1 LNAPPVARRLIASPA
16 TLSAR
21 PPDRQAAPGIGGV
34 DDFAGP
40 AGQDAR
46 VRAQLGTVLAVL
58 AVLAALAGAV
68 VAVVRLRARRGIA
81 TTMQRATYDV
91 LHTASLAAE
100 PLRGGLTPASAAK
113 AARHLRTLVGSVGL
127 AVVDGGRLLAVDGR
141 GGHHGDQLMA
151 AAQKAVLA
159 RRSAVLTV
167 SDLPCDRV
175 DCVVRGAVIAPLAV
189 GAQAGG
195 TAGGST
201 AAGTQAGG
209 GAALVA
215 VADDQPAPGLVQAAL
230 EAARWAGSQLA
241 LAELDS
247 QRERLARAEVRALR
261 AQISPHFIY
270 NALTAIASFVR
281 TDPERARELI
291 LEFAEFTRYSFRA
304 HGDFTTLAEELRSI
318 DRYLTIERARF
329 GDRLQVKLR
338 IAPEVLPVSLPF
350 LCLQP
355 LVENA
360 VRHGLSRKPGVGM
373 VSIEARDAGAECH
386 ITVEDDGVGMDPE
399 VLAAGAHESTG
410 GDDAGQHVG
419 LSNVDE
425 RLRSVFGDH
434 FGLVVETAPGA
445 GTKVSM
451 RVPKFHPGV
460 RS

>member
-1 LNAPPVARRLIASPA
+1 VGSQVGN
-16 TLSAR
+16 
-21 PPDRQAAPGIGGV
+21 
-34 DDFAGP
+34 
-40 AGQDAR
+40 
-46 VRAQLGTVLAVL
+46 VLAVVV
-58 AVLAALAGAV
+58 VLAALVGAV
-68 VAVVRLRARRGIA
+68 VAVVQLRARRGIA
-81 TTMQRATYDV
+81 TPMQRATYDV
-91 LHTASLAAE
+91 LHTAALAAE
-100 PLRGGLTPASAAK
+100 PLRGGLTAASAGK
-113 AARHLRTLVGSVGL
+113 AVRHLRTLVGAVGL
-127 AVVDGGRLLAVDGR
+127 TIADGDRCLAFDGL
-141 GGHHGDQLMA
+141 GGYHQEQLTG
-151 AAQKAVLA
+151 AAQRAIHTNRSVVL
-159 RRSAVLTV
+159 SA
-167 SDLPCDRV
+167 SDLSCDRV
-175 DCVVRGAVIAPLAV
+175 DCVVRGAVIAPLA
-189 GAQAGG
+189 GPDGR
-195 TAGGST
+195 
-201 AAGTQAGG
+201 AA
-209 GAALVA
+209 AALVA
-215 VADDQPAPGLVQAAL
+215 VADAQPAPGLVQATL

-247 QRERLARAEVRALR
+247 SRERLARAEVRALR

-329 GDRLQVKLR
+329 GDRLHVRLQ
-338 IAPEVLPVSLPF
+338 IAPEVLPVGLPF

-386 ITVEDDGVGMDPE
+386 ITVEDDGVGMDPAA
-399 VLAAGAHESTG
+399 LAAGVAEATNGS
-410 GDDAGQHVG
+410 GDDAQHLG

-451 RVPKFHPGV
+451 RVPKFHPRV
-460 RS
+460 RA

>member
-1 LNAPPVARRLIASPA
+1 V
-16 TLSAR
+16 
-21 PPDRQAAPGIGGV
+21 
-34 DDFAGP
+34 
-40 AGQDAR
+40 
-46 VRAQLGTVLAVL
+46 GTVLAVV

-81 TTMQRATYDV
+81 TAMQRATYEV
-91 LHTASLAAE
+91 LHTAALAAE
-100 PLRGGLTPASAAK
+100 PLRGGLSASSAGK
-113 AARHLRTLVGSVGL
+113 AVRHLRALVGAAGL
-127 AVVDGGRLLAVDGR
+127 ALTDKDICLAYEGR
-141 GGHHGDQLMA
+141 GAHHSAQLTA
-151 AAQKAVLA
+151 AASKAVA
-159 RRSAVLTV
+159 ANRSVILHQG
-167 SDLPCDRV
+167 DLPCDRM
-175 DCVVRGAVIAPLAV
+175 DCIVRGAVIAPLAGPD
-189 GAQAGG
+189 GA
-195 TAGGST
+195 
-201 AAGTQAGG
+201 AAG
-209 GAALVA
+209 ALVA
-215 VADDQPAPGLVQAAL
+215 VADDQPAPGLVQATL
-230 EAARWAGSQLA
+230 ETARWAGSQLA

-247 QRERLARAEVRALR
+247 SRERLARAEVRALR

-329 GDRLQVKLR
+329 GERLQVRLQ
-338 IAPEVLPVSLPF
+338 IAPEVLPVTLPF

-373 VSIEARDAGAECH
+373 VSIEARDSGAECL
-386 ITVEDDGVGMDPE
+386 ITVEDDGVGMDPA
-399 VLAAGAHESTG
+399 VFSSAGPDT
-410 GDDAGQHVG
+410 DDGQHLG

-425 RLRSVFGDH
+425 RLRSVFGDR

-460 RS
+460 RA